1 MVEVTIKRSGFDT
14 IVAEVEEGTRVETI
28 LNERNIPFAT
38 MDIRVDGVTKSATY
52 VVNDDVEIRLIKQT
66 SGN

>member
-14 IVAEVEEGTRVETI
+14 IVAEVSEGSTVESI
-28 LNERNIPFAT
+28 LNARNIPFTT
-38 MDIRVDGVTKSATY
+38 MDIRVDGVTKPATY

>member
-14 IVAEVEEGTRVETI
+14 IVAEVSEGTRIETI

-38 MDIRVDGVTKSATY
+38 MDIRVDGETKPATY

>member
-1 MVEVTIKRSGFDT
+1 MVDVTIKRSGFDT
-14 IVAEVEEGTRVETI
+14 IVAEVSEGTRIETI

-38 MDIRVDGVTKSATY
+38 MDIRVDGETKPATY

>member
-14 IVAEVEEGTRVETI
+14 IVAEIEEGTRIETI

-38 MDIRVDGVTKSATY
+38 MDIRVNGVTKPATY

>member
-14 IVAEVEEGTRVETI
+14 IVAEVSEGTKIEQI

-38 MDIRVDGVTKSATY
+38 MDIRVDGVTRPAAY